1 MKATITIRR
10 QFIAFLALVGG
21 TVACKKKDTIA
32 FTDPCT
38 GTLVNGQLV
47 TEIQLTS
54 ASPVVMFQKRLY
66 ALNGSEASPIGWVC
80 ANLTME
86 QRESVAKGFQVLTAP
101 VDIPDVIPEIDL
113 SEKLT
118 NEADFSGRGVAGG
131 VASGVEGG
139 SVPVNQD
146 QPFSDFQVEKPV
158 APFPGSGSPRY
169 PEILLSAGVE
179 GQVLG
184 QFVVDT
190 LGRVESGSFKVIR
203 SDHDLFSAAVEEAVP
218 AMRFFPAEVGGR
230 KVKQLV
236 QQPFIFNRYR

>member
-1 MKATITIRR
+1 MFNNLIESGPKQKKGLGGGLASTLAHAGIVFAMIVATKN
-10 QFIAFLALVGG
+10 VGE
-21 TVACKKKDTIA
+21 TIA
-32 FTDPCT
+32 AEAE
-38 GTLVNGQLV
+38 QV
-47 TEIQLTS
+47 TKF
-54 ASPVVMFQKRLY
+54 VVEEQKEPEPEPEKPPPD
-66 ALNGSEASPIGWVC
+66 AVAAPPI
-80 ANLTME
+80 
-86 QRESVAKGFQVLTAP
+86 AKGFQVLTAP

-113 SEKLT
+113 SKKLT

-131 VASGVEGG
+131 VASGVVGG

-146 QPFSDFQVEKPV
+146 QPFFDFQVEKPV
-158 APFPGSGSPRY
+158 APIPGSGAPRY

-203 SDHDLFSAAVEEAVP
+203 SDHDLFTAAVRSALP
-218 AMRFFPAEVGGR
+218 AMRFLPAEVGGR

-236 QQPFIFNRYR
+236 QQPFVFNRQR

>member
-1 MKATITIRR
+1 VFNNLIESGPKQKKGIGGSVASTLAHAAIVFGMIVATKN
-10 QFIAFLALVGG
+10 VGE
-21 TVACKKKDTIA
+21 TIA
-32 FTDPCT
+32 AEAE
-38 GTLVNGQLV
+38 QV
-47 TEIQLTS
+47 TKF
-54 ASPVVMFQKRLY
+54 VVEEKKEPEPEPEKPPPD
-66 ALNGSEASPIGWVC
+66 AVAAPPI
-80 ANLTME
+80 
-86 QRESVAKGFQVLTAP
+86 AKGFQVLTAP

-113 SEKLT
+113 SKKLT

-131 VASGVEGG
+131 VASGVVGG

-146 QPFSDFQVEKPV
+146 QPFFDFQVEKPV
-158 APFPGSGSPRY
+158 APIPGSGSPRY

-203 SDHDLFSAAVEEAVP
+203 SDHDLFTAAVRSALP
-218 AMRFFPAEVGGR
+218 AMRFLPAEVGGR

-236 QQPFIFNRYR
+236 QQPFVFNRQR